1 MGGIGKREGE
11 RCIVTPEEARGLY
24 SDYVDNSLD
33 AAARDALQAY
43 LAKTPQAAAEL
54 ISFERTLSVLHRLP
68 PREPS
73 LDLWRE
79 FAPRLA
85 AYQAERRQGAWQR
98 LRLNWTRML
107 SELST
112 GIILWTHALASR
124 THARFE
130 RYLLQD
136 PLPEFMQ
143 GNRGDL

>member
-1 MGGIGKREGE
+1 M
-11 RCIVTPEEARGLY
+11 TPDDARVLY
-24 SDYVDNSLD
+24 SDYVENSLD
-33 AAARDALQAY
+33 PATRDELQAY

-79 FAPRLA
+79 FAPKLA
-85 AYQAERRQGAWQR
+85 EYQAERKQGLWRR
-98 LRLNWTRML
+98 LQLNWMRML

-112 GIILWTHALASR
+112 GVILWTHALAGR

-136 PLPEFMQ
+136 PVSRSLNGSQ
-143 GNRGDL
+143 GDLR